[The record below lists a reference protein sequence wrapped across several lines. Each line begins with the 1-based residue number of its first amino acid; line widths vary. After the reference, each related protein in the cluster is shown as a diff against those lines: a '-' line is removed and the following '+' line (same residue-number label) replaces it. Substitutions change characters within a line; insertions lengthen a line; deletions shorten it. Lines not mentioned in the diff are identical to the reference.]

1 VHKHRAVLD
10 NIKWCHSLRSKTCP
24 RFTQAFRNAINQ
36 GVCDAAGTPSPTPN
50 WIYVNNDIYLDVTNT
65 RRFEQAIA
73 ASIDAIFILLG
84 DSNTALRQD
93 PISWDKLYELR
104 VAPVNK
110 ILGLTLDLWNLTAG
124 TPSDFVSATIT
135 LLRMAWGPHRRS
147 FKAKEAKELTGK
159 LNHIAFSAPW
169 LKFLLGNIYSSLAT
183 ALRLNNSH
191 LIRTSWRFCEALHT
205 ICSAATSATGDAKR
219 AFVTGATS
227 RSIHDG
233 CPILHHIGSD
243 LRRDLRLI
251 KRVLS
256 SRRSPISCPIAY
268 LIPRVP
274 FGVARSDSSLS
285 ARGGYCPQAQF
296 WWYLEWPIDVRT
308 RTIQYITMKNNPK
321 LISINSL
328 EYAAQLI
335 TMMGC
340 HLHHLKTRATCRDP
354 HPLYLLECDNTAGES
369 WLSKGC
375 TSNPTGR
382 DLARL
387 QAALLL
393 GQGTGYR
400 FGRVDTKIN
409 VIADSISRIPC
420 KSSLTREFPLLLAQA
435 PSLLG
440 CRRFLPNVDLISSI
454 VKVLLRTGCME
465 PLTARKQLLIDPGR
479 FTSSPGATP

>member
-1 VHKHRAVLD
+1 M
-10 NIKWCHSLRSKTCP
+10 T
-24 RFTQAFRNAINQ
+24 
-36 GVCDAAGTPSPTPN
+36 
-50 WIYVNNDIYLDVTNT
+50 
-65 RRFEQAIA
+65 
-73 ASIDAIFILLG
+73 
-84 DSNTALRQD
+84 
-93 PISWDKLYELR
+93 
-104 VAPVNK
+104 
-110 ILGLTLDLWNLTAG
+110 
-124 TPSDFVSATIT
+124 
-135 LLRMAWGPHRRS
+135 WGPHRCS

-159 LNHIAFSAPW
+159 LNHIAFSTPW

-183 ALRLNNSH
+183 ALCLNNSH
-191 LIRTSWRFCEALHT
+191 LIYTSRRFCEALRT
-205 ICSAATSATGDAKR
+205 ICSAATSATGNAKR
-219 AFVTGATS
+219 AFVTGATT
-227 RSIHDG
+227 RSIHG

-243 LRRDLRLI
+243 LRRDLQLI
-251 KRVLS
+251 ERALS
-256 SRRSPISCPIAY
+256 SPHSPISCPVAY

-340 HLHHLKTRATCRDP
+340 HLHHLKTRATHHDP

-375 TSNPTGR
+375 TSSPTGR

-387 QAALLL
+387 QAALLVD
-393 GQGTGYR
+393 QGAGYH
-400 FGRVDTKIN
+400 FSRVDTKIN

-420 KSSLTREFPLLLAQA
+420 KSSLTRKFPLLLAQA

-440 CRRFLPNVDLISSI
+440 CWCFLPNADLTSSI
-454 VKVLLRTGCME
+454 VEVLLRTGCMD
-465 PLTARKQLLIDPGR
+465 PLTARKQLLIYPGR